1 MKSEEVRNN
10 DQIGYITG
18 GSLKE
23 GFIARLTVPPET
35 VQEGSFVVIE
45 DGPRVFYGLVT
56 NLKLCAADPRFT
68 DAYTMN
74 RFPPALREQV
84 AAHTLYTEVE
94 IMPALMQNIG
104 YAPGTPGYDPFD
116 KNVDQEPLPVKMVPP
131 HHSPLRAAERFDVAN
146 IFGNPRDP
154 ENFEIGSTREQ
165 GHPVAINMKKFV
177 ERSSGIFGSTGT
189 GKSYLTRM
197 ILAGL
202 IRSKQASAL
211 VFDMHNEYAFGNAS
225 VDSGNSGKQVPGLK
239 QKLPNRVKVCALGK
253 GGRINGFLPDF
264 DLMIEYSDITTADV
278 LMLTR
283 ELNLRETT
291 ATTLFALERYFGPD
305 KWLKSF
311 MELRTGAGEGTID
324 EWAQQNNVNT
334 AAAESLQ
341 SKLSRLYRSDY
352 MIEKAPYNVVQQI
365 INALENGISV
375 ILSFG
380 RFQTDLDYLLVAN
393 ILTRKVRAEW
403 ERRSEEFFAGN
414 GLRPNPLV
422 VAIEEAHKLLSPN
435 MASQTAFALIA
446 REMRK
451 YSVTLLVIDQ
461 RPSQIDDEIMSQ
473 LGTRVSGWLGDETD
487 IAAVLSGLSGKDS
500 LRGMLSRLQPKQEVL
515 LLGYGVRMP
524 LPIRSRLYDNEFWKQ
539 LLGQD
544 HDDRALP
551 EESDDWLSN

>member
-1 MKSEEVRNN
+1 MENN
-10 DQIGYITG
+10 HIGYITG

-23 GFIARLTVPPET
+23 GFTARLTVSPDM

-56 NLKLCAADPRFT
+56 NLKLCAVDTRFT
-68 DAYTMN
+68 DAHTMN

-116 KNVDQEPLPVKMVPP
+116 KNIDPEPLPVKMVPP
-131 HHSPLRAAERFDVAN
+131 HHSPMRAAERFDVAA
-146 IFGNPRDP
+146 IFGSAADP
-154 ENFEIGSTREQ
+154 KYFEVGSTREQ
-165 GHPVAINMKKFV
+165 GHPVAINMEKFV
-177 ERSSGIFGSTGT
+177 QRSSGIFGSTGT

-211 VFDMHNEYAFGNAS
+211 VFDMHAEYAYGNVSPDTHA
-225 VDSGNSGKQVPGLK
+225 QVPGLK
-239 QKLPNRVKVCALGK
+239 NKMPDRVKVCSLGT
-253 GGRINGFLPDF
+253 GGKVGGNHPDY
-264 DLMIEYSDITTADV
+264 DLMLEYSDVTPEDV
-278 LMLTR
+278 QMLTR
-283 ELNLRETT
+283 TLNLRDTT
-291 ATTLFALERYFGPD
+291 ATTLFALEKSFGREH
-305 KWLKSF
+305 WLQSF
-311 MELRTGAGEGTID
+311 MELKTGLGEGTVSD
-324 EWAQQNNVNT
+324 WAEQNNVNV

-341 SKLSRLYRSDY
+341 SKLNRLYHNPY
-352 MIEKAPYNVVQQI
+352 MVEKTPYNVVDQI
-365 INALENGISV
+365 VNALENGISV
-375 ILSFG
+375 IITFG
-380 RFQTDLDYLLVAN
+380 KYQSDLDYLLVAN
-393 ILTRKVRAEW
+393 ILTRKVRAVW
-403 ERRSEEFFAGN
+403 EKRTEDHLAGI
-414 GLRPNPLV
+414 GTKPKPLV
-422 VAIEEAHKLLSPN
+422 VAIEEAHKLLSRD

-487 IAAVLSGLSGKDS
+487 IAAVLSGLSGKDA

-515 LLGYGVRMP
+515 LLGYGVPMP
-524 LPIRSRLYDNEFWKQ
+524 LPIRSRLYDNEFWTQ
-539 LLGQD
+539 LLGN
-544 HDDRALP
+544 DRSKNALP
-551 EESDDWLSN
+551 DESDDWLSN

>member
-1 MKSEEVRNN
+1 MKSEEVRNI
-10 DQIGYITG
+10 DQIGYVTG

-68 DAYTMN
+68 DAHTMN

-116 KNVDQEPLPVKMVPP
+116 KNVDREPLPVKMVPP

-146 IFGNPRDP
+146 IFGSASDP
-154 ENFEIGSTREQ
+154 KYFEVGSTREQ
-165 GHPVAINMKKFV
+165 GHPVAINMEKFV
-177 ERSSGIFGSTGT
+177 QRSSGIFGSTGT

-211 VFDMHNEYAFGNAS
+211 VFDMHSEYAYGNVS
-225 VDSGNSGKQVPGLK
+225 PDTHTQVPGLK
-239 QKLPNRVKVCALGK
+239 NKMPDRVKVCALGT
-253 GGRINGFLPDF
+253 GGKVGGNHPDY
-264 DLMIEYSDITTADV
+264 DLMLEYSDVTPEDV
-278 LMLTR
+278 QMLTR
-283 ELNLRETT
+283 TLNLRDTT
-291 ATTLFALERYFGPD
+291 ATTLFALEKSFGRD
-305 KWLKSF
+305 HWLQSF
-311 MELRTGAGEGTID
+311 MELKPGLGEGTVSD
-324 EWAQQNNVNT
+324 WAEQNNVNV

-341 SKLSRLYRSDY
+341 SKLNRLYHSPY
-352 MIEKAPYNVVQQI
+352 LAEKTPYNVVSQI
-365 INALENGISV
+365 VNALENGISV
-375 ILSFG
+375 IITFG
-380 RFQTDLDYLLVAN
+380 KYQSELDYLLVAN
-393 ILTRKVRAEW
+393 ILTRKVRAVW
-403 ERRSEEFFAGN
+403 EKRTEDHLAGI
-414 GLRPNPLV
+414 GSKPNPLV
-422 VAIEEAHKLLSPN
+422 VAIEEAHKLLSRD

-515 LLGYGVRMP
+515 LLGYGVPMP

-539 LLGQD
+539 LLGPN

>member
-1 MKSEEVRNN
+1 MENN
-10 DQIGYITG
+10 HIGYITG

-23 GFIARLTVPPET
+23 GFTARLTVSPDM

-56 NLKLCAADPRFT
+56 NLKLCAADIRFT
-68 DAYTMN
+68 DAHTMN

-116 KNVDQEPLPVKMVPP
+116 KNIDPEPLPVKMVPP
-131 HHSPLRAAERFDVAN
+131 HHSPMRAAERFDVAA
-146 IFGNPRDP
+146 IFGSATDP
-154 ENFEIGSTREQ
+154 KFFEVGSTREQ
-165 GHPVAINMKKFV
+165 GHPVAINMEKFV
-177 ERSSGIFGSTGT
+177 QRSSGIFGSTGT

-211 VFDMHNEYAFGNAS
+211 VFDMHAEYAYGNVSPDTHA
-225 VDSGNSGKQVPGLK
+225 QVPGLK
-239 QKLPNRVKVCALGK
+239 NKMPDRVKVCSLGT
-253 GGRINGFLPDF
+253 GGKVGGNHPDY
-264 DLMIEYSDITTADV
+264 DLMLEYSDVTPEDV
-278 LMLTR
+278 QMLTR
-283 ELNLRETT
+283 TLNLRDTT
-291 ATTLFALERYFGPD
+291 ATTLFALEKSFGREH
-305 KWLKSF
+305 WLQSF
-311 MELRTGAGEGTID
+311 MELKTGLGEGTVSD
-324 EWAQQNNVNT
+324 WAEQNNVNV

-341 SKLSRLYRSDY
+341 SKLNRLYHNPY
-352 MIEKAPYNVVQQI
+352 MVEKTPYNVVDQI
-365 INALENGISV
+365 VNALENGISV
-375 ILSFG
+375 IITFG
-380 RFQTDLDYLLVAN
+380 KYQSDLDYLLVAN
-393 ILTRKVRAEW
+393 ILTRKVRAVW
-403 ERRSEEFFAGN
+403 EKRTEDHLAGI
-414 GLRPNPLV
+414 GTKPKPLV
-422 VAIEEAHKLLSPN
+422 VAIEEAHKLLSRD

-487 IAAVLSGLSGKDS
+487 IAAVLSGLSGKDA

-515 LLGYGVRMP
+515 LLGYGVPMP
-524 LPIRSRLYDNEFWKQ
+524 LPIRSRLYDNEFWTQ
-539 LLGQD
+539 LLGN
-544 HDDRALP
+544 DRSKNALP
-551 EESDDWLSN
+551 DESDDWLSN

>member
-1 MKSEEVRNN
+1 MKSEEVRNI

-68 DAYTMN
+68 DAHTMN

-116 KNVDQEPLPVKMVPP
+116 KNVDPEPLPVKMVPP

-146 IFGNPRDP
+146 IYGSASDP
-154 ENFEIGSTREQ
+154 KYFEVGSTREQ
-165 GHPVAINMKKFV
+165 GHPVAINMEKFV
-177 ERSSGIFGSTGT
+177 QRSSGIFGSTGT

-211 VFDMHNEYAFGNAS
+211 VFDMHSEYAYGNVS
-225 VDSGNSGKQVPGLK
+225 PDTHTQVPGLK
-239 QKLPNRVKVCALGK
+239 NKMPDRVKVCALGT
-253 GGRINGFLPDF
+253 GGKVGGNHPDY
-264 DLMIEYSDITTADV
+264 DLMLEYSDVTPEDV
-278 LMLTR
+278 QMLTR
-283 ELNLRETT
+283 TLNLRDTT
-291 ATTLFALERYFGPD
+291 ATTLFALEKSFGRD
-305 KWLKSF
+305 HWLQSF
-311 MELRTGAGEGTID
+311 MELKPGLGEGTVSD
-324 EWAQQNNVNT
+324 WAEQNNVNV

-341 SKLSRLYRSDY
+341 SKLNRLYHSPY
-352 MIEKAPYNVVQQI
+352 LVEKTPYNVVSQI
-365 INALENGISV
+365 VNALENGISV
-375 ILSFG
+375 IITFG
-380 RFQTDLDYLLVAN
+380 KYQSELDYLLVAN
-393 ILTRKVRAEW
+393 ILTRKVRAVW
-403 ERRSEEFFAGN
+403 EKRTEDHLAGI
-414 GLRPNPLV
+414 GSKPNPLV
-422 VAIEEAHKLLSPN
+422 VAIEEAHKLLSRD

-515 LLGYGVRMP
+515 LLGYGVPMP

-539 LLGQD
+539 LLGPD

>member
-1 MKSEEVRNN
+1 MENN
-10 DQIGYITG
+10 HIGYITG

-23 GFIARLTVPPET
+23 GFTARLTVSPDM

-56 NLKLCAADPRFT
+56 NLKLCAVDTRFT
-68 DAYTMN
+68 DAHTMN

-116 KNVDQEPLPVKMVPP
+116 KNIDPEPLPVKMVPP
-131 HHSPLRAAERFDVAN
+131 HHSPMRAAERFDVAA
-146 IFGNPRDP
+146 IFGSATDP
-154 ENFEIGSTREQ
+154 KFFEVGSTREQ
-165 GHPVAINMKKFV
+165 GHPVAINMEKFV
-177 ERSSGIFGSTGT
+177 QRSSGIFGSTGT

-211 VFDMHNEYAFGNAS
+211 VFDMHAEYAYGNVSPDTHA
-225 VDSGNSGKQVPGLK
+225 QVPGLK
-239 QKLPNRVKVCALGK
+239 NKMPDRVKVCSLGT
-253 GGRINGFLPDF
+253 GGKVGGNHPDY
-264 DLMIEYSDITTADV
+264 DLMLEYSDVTPEDV
-278 LMLTR
+278 QMLTR
-283 ELNLRETT
+283 TLNLRDTT
-291 ATTLFALERYFGPD
+291 ATTLFALEKSFGREH
-305 KWLKSF
+305 WLQSF
-311 MELRTGAGEGTID
+311 MELKTGLGEGTVSD
-324 EWAQQNNVNT
+324 WAEQNNVNV

-341 SKLSRLYRSDY
+341 SKLNRLYHNPY
-352 MIEKAPYNVVQQI
+352 MVEKTPYNVVDQI
-365 INALENGISV
+365 VNALENGISV
-375 ILSFG
+375 IITFG
-380 RFQTDLDYLLVAN
+380 KYQSDLDYLLVAN
-393 ILTRKVRAEW
+393 ILTRKVRAVW
-403 ERRSEEFFAGN
+403 EKRTEDHLAGI
-414 GLRPNPLV
+414 GTKPKPLV
-422 VAIEEAHKLLSPN
+422 VAIEEAHKLLSRD

-487 IAAVLSGLSGKDS
+487 IAAVLSGLSGKDA

-515 LLGYGVRMP
+515 LLGYGVPMP
-524 LPIRSRLYDNEFWKQ
+524 LPIRSRLYDNEFWTQ
-539 LLGQD
+539 LLGN
-544 HDDRALP
+544 DRSKNALP
-551 EESDDWLSN
+551 DESDDWLSN

>member
-1 MKSEEVRNN
+1 MKSEEVRNI

-35 VQEGSFVVIE
+35 VQEGSFVVVE

-68 DAYTMN
+68 DAHTMN

-104 YAPGTPGYDPFD
+104 YAPGTPGYVPFD
-116 KNVDQEPLPVKMVPP
+116 KNVDPEPLPVKMVPP
-131 HHSPLRAAERFDVAN
+131 HHSPLRAAERFDVAA
-146 IFGNPRDP
+146 IFGSASDP
-154 ENFEIGSTREQ
+154 KYFEIGSTREQ
-165 GHPVAINMKKFV
+165 GHPVAINMEKFV
-177 ERSSGIFGSTGT
+177 QRSSGIFGSTGT

-211 VFDMHNEYAFGNAS
+211 VFDMHSEYAYGNVS
-225 VDSGNSGKQVPGLK
+225 PDTHTQVPGLK
-239 QKLPNRVKVCALGK
+239 NKMPDRVKVCALGT
-253 GGRINGFLPDF
+253 GGKVGGNHPDY
-264 DLMIEYSDITTADV
+264 DLMLEYSDVTPEDV
-278 LMLTR
+278 QMLTR
-283 ELNLRETT
+283 TLNLRDTT
-291 ATTLFALERYFGPD
+291 ATTLFALEKSFGRD
-305 KWLKSF
+305 HWLQSF
-311 MELRTGAGEGTID
+311 MELKPGLGEGTVSD
-324 EWAQQNNVNT
+324 WAEQNNVNV

-341 SKLSRLYRSDY
+341 SKLNRLYHSPY
-352 MIEKAPYNVVQQI
+352 LVEKTPYNVVSQI
-365 INALENGISV
+365 VNALENGISV
-375 ILSFG
+375 IITFG
-380 RFQTDLDYLLVAN
+380 KYQSELDYLLVAN
-393 ILTRKVRAEW
+393 ILTRKVRAVW
-403 ERRSEEFFAGN
+403 EKRTEDHLAGI
-414 GLRPNPLV
+414 GSKPNPLV
-422 VAIEEAHKLLSPN
+422 VAIEEAHKLLSRD

-515 LLGYGVRMP
+515 LLGYGVPMP

-539 LLGQD
+539 LLGPD

>member
-1 MKSEEVRNN
+1 MKSEEVRNTG
-10 DQIGYITG
+10 QIGYITG

-23 GFIARLTVPPET
+23 GFIARLIVPPET
-35 VQEGSFVVIE
+35 VQEGSFVVVE

-68 DAYTMN
+68 DAHTMN

-104 YAPGTPGYDPFD
+104 YAPGTPGYVPLD
-116 KNVDQEPLPVKMVPP
+116 KNVDPEPLPVKMVPP

-146 IFGNPRDP
+146 IFGSASDP
-154 ENFEIGSTREQ
+154 KYFEVGSTREQ
-165 GHPVAINMKKFV
+165 GHPVAINMEKFV
-177 ERSSGIFGSTGT
+177 QRSSGIFGSTGT

-211 VFDMHNEYAFGNAS
+211 VFDMHSEYAYGNVS
-225 VDSGNSGKQVPGLK
+225 PDTHTQVPGLK
-239 QKLPNRVKVCALGK
+239 NKMPDRVKVCALGT
-253 GGRINGFLPDF
+253 GGKVGGNHPDY
-264 DLMIEYSDITTADV
+264 DLMLEYSDVTPEDV
-278 LMLTR
+278 QMLTR
-283 ELNLRETT
+283 TLNLRDTT
-291 ATTLFALERYFGPD
+291 ATTLFALEKSFGRD
-305 KWLKSF
+305 HWLQSF
-311 MELRTGAGEGTID
+311 MELKPGIGEGTVSD
-324 EWAQQNNVNT
+324 WAEQNNVNI

-341 SKLSRLYRSDY
+341 SKLNRLYHSPY
-352 MIEKAPYNVVQQI
+352 LVEKTPYNVVSQI
-365 INALENGISV
+365 VNALENGISV
-375 ILSFG
+375 IITFG
-380 RFQTDLDYLLVAN
+380 KYQSELDYLLVAN
-393 ILTRKVRAEW
+393 ILTRKVRAVW
-403 ERRSEEFFAGN
+403 EKRTEDHLAGI
-414 GLRPNPLV
+414 GFKPNPLV
-422 VAIEEAHKLLSPN
+422 VAIEEAHKLLSRD

-515 LLGYGVRMP
+515 LLGYGVPMP

-539 LLGQD
+539 LLGPD

>member
-1 MKSEEVRNN
+1 MENN
-10 DQIGYITG
+10 HIGYITG

-23 GFIARLTVPPET
+23 GFTARLTVSPDM

-56 NLKLCAADPRFT
+56 NLKLCAVDTRFT
-68 DAYTMN
+68 DAHTMN

-116 KNVDQEPLPVKMVPP
+116 KNIDPEPLPVKMVPP
-131 HHSPLRAAERFDVAN
+131 HHSPMRAAERFDVAA
-146 IFGNPRDP
+146 IFGSAADP
-154 ENFEIGSTREQ
+154 KFFEVGSTREQ
-165 GHPVAINMKKFV
+165 GHPVAINMEKFV
-177 ERSSGIFGSTGT
+177 QRSSGIFGSTGT

-211 VFDMHNEYAFGNAS
+211 VFDMHAEYAYGNVSPDTHA
-225 VDSGNSGKQVPGLK
+225 QVPGLK
-239 QKLPNRVKVCALGK
+239 NKMPDRVKVCSLGT
-253 GGRINGFLPDF
+253 GGKVGGNHPDY
-264 DLMIEYSDITTADV
+264 DLMLEYSDVTPEDV
-278 LMLTR
+278 QMLTR
-283 ELNLRETT
+283 TLNLRDTT
-291 ATTLFALERYFGPD
+291 ATTLFALEKSFGREH
-305 KWLKSF
+305 WLQSF
-311 MELRTGAGEGTID
+311 MELKTGLGEGTVSD
-324 EWAQQNNVNT
+324 WAEQNNVNV

-341 SKLSRLYRSDY
+341 SKLNRLYHNPY
-352 MIEKAPYNVVQQI
+352 MVEKTPYNVVDQI
-365 INALENGISV
+365 VNALENGISV
-375 ILSFG
+375 IITFG
-380 RFQTDLDYLLVAN
+380 KYQSDLDYLLVAN
-393 ILTRKVRAEW
+393 ILTRKVRAVW
-403 ERRSEEFFAGN
+403 EKRTEDHLAGI
-414 GLRPNPLV
+414 GTKPKPLV
-422 VAIEEAHKLLSPN
+422 VAIEEAHKLLSRD

-487 IAAVLSGLSGKDS
+487 IAAVLSGLSGKDA

-515 LLGYGVRMP
+515 LLGYGVPMP
-524 LPIRSRLYDNEFWKQ
+524 LPIRSRLYDNEFWTQ
-539 LLGQD
+539 LLGN
-544 HDDRALP
+544 DRSKNALP
-551 EESDDWLSN
+551 DESDDWLSN